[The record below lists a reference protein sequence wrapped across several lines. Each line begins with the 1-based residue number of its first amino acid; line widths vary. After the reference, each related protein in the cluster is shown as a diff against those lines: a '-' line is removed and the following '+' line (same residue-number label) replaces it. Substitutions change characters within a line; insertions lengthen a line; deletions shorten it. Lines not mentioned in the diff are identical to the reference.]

1 MQRDEVVK
9 EMVKSGDEGV
19 ERVVHDYLTEQGVE
33 EYYIKQAIVACKLYR
48 WMKQVYEKPCL
59 SPTSTEGM
67 LFLSFDNG
75 DIRIRH
81 VYNGDIDVTFKSKST
96 RYFVDGARERVKTS
110 KRGLTN
116 ILIRSTS
123 IARRIMSKNWE
134 LYEEL
139 AKV

>member
-1 MQRDEVVK
+1 MQRDEIVK

-19 ERVVHDYLTEQGVE
+19 EAVVHDYLTEQGVE

-48 WMKQVYEKPCL
+48 WMKQVYE
-59 SPTSTEGM
+59 SPPAPNGGCVRLDFENGFIVIERLFSPKLLLNFRKKGQWMAQGTSK
-67 LFLSFDNG
+67 
-75 DIRIRH
+75 
-81 VYNGDIDVTFKSKST
+81 Y
-96 RYFVDGARERVKTS
+96 VKTG

-116 ILIRSTS
+116 ILIQSTS
-123 IARRIMSKNWE
+123 IARSIYRRNWE